1 MEAARQMRRNARKIK
16 DEPPFEL
23 VAIKDDPDGDISL
36 TLIQE
41 DSPDRN
47 SGASSKRKYLRSR
60 AVQVKSEDIDVS
72 VPTVPGENEPINPV
86 VGESTVAQC
95 RFCLRRVLRSNLK
108 IILTKHKQKAHA
120 AFKIKIFPGDA
131 YPFAC
136 CNCLNLLDIMLDFKE
151 AVMKAKNLLLSE
163 RAFLE
168 SEGWDDTDC
177 MDAISKCRS
186 VVEQHKNQI
195 DCSYQEYTRRKQA
208 EETKK
213 ETMEIVE
220 PPNPADVNSDGLDTP
235 ITLEHSA
242 EYVSINKSELDIC
255 DTLETGLEAEPDIL
269 LADDAEDKDA
279 NSDLLS
285 ATESEEEDFVQLK
298 KVKRSRKSKVKSA
311 KQSKSAGKASSSTQ
325 ELCDLCGQRVCAQ
338 AAESHK
344 NRHLGIKPYSCPAEG
359 CDLTFYSRFNQT
371 LHVRRIHRENGVPSH
386 KCDICGRY
394 IRGALGVLNYHK
406 RKHQQTKKH
415 ECQFCG
421 KGFTM
426 MQYLKQHLTVV
437 HSEVFPY
444 ECSYCGK
451 KFKLKWSMI
460 THEKNV
466 HEKKHQ
472 AALAQEQTDTNCT
485 ITGDTG
491 YEYV

>member
-1 MEAARQMRRNARKIK
+1 METARQVRKNSKEIK

-23 VAIKDDPDGDISL
+23 VAIKDDPDADISL
-36 TLIQE
+36 SLIRE
-41 DSPDRN
+41 DLPERN
-47 SGASSKRKYLRSR
+47 SAVRMKRKLMRSR
-60 AVQVKSEDIDVS
+60 AVQVKSEDIDVN
-72 VPTVPGENEPINPV
+72 VPAVAGENEPINPV

-151 AVMKAKNLLLSE
+151 AVTKAKHLLLSE

-168 SEGWDDTDC
+168 SEGWDDSDC
-177 MDAISKCRS
+177 MNAISKCRA

-195 DCSYQEYTRRKQA
+195 NCSYQELMGRKQT
-208 EETKK
+208 EEMKR
-213 ETMEIVE
+213 EEENIELRNAAIEVDSEVHQNIV
-220 PPNPADVNSDGLDTP
+220 DQ
-235 ITLEHSA
+235 
-242 EYVSINKSELDIC
+242 SIDCVEMPKQEELDIT
-255 DTLETGLEAEPDIL
+255 DTLEMGIESEPDTFMP
-269 LADDAEDKDA
+269 DEREDKDA
-279 NSDLLS
+279 NSDLSS
-285 ATESEEEDFVQLK
+285 ATDTEDEDFEELK
-298 KVKRSRKSKVKSA
+298 KVKRTRKSKVKSA
-311 KQSKSAGKASSSTQ
+311 RDKSAGKASSSTQ

-344 NRHLGIKPYSCPAEG
+344 NRHLGIKPYTCPAEG

-466 HEKKHQ
+466 HEKKYQ
-472 AALAQEQTDTNCT
+472 AAMIQEQPDTNCPVP
-485 ITGDTG
+485 GDTG
-491 YEYV
+491 YDYV